1 MPSIYSRRFEHGF
14 FRVTP
19 SLMYVSQGVGCK
31 HPIRYGCH
39 PEISR
44 FTLKHA
50 PSAAPRDRIGQG
62 HATVGA

>member
-1 MPSIYSRRFEHGF
+1 
-14 FRVTP
+14 
-19 SLMYVSQGVGCK
+19 MYVSQGVGCK

-50 PSAAPRDRIGQG
+50 PSAAPRDRIGRG